1 VNKCDLDY
9 WALIHSRGDASVH
22 QQGKITLGPSS
33 LLFWG
38 CFKGLKRPKHEAEK

>member
-1 VNKCDLDY
+1 VNKCGLDY
-9 WALIHSRGDASVH
+9 WPLIHSRGGTSLH

-38 CFKGLKRPKHEAEK
+38 CFKGLKLPEREAEK